1 MDGDFG
7 PKTKAAVITFQKLN
21 GLVPDGLVGPL
32 TKATILEK

>member
-32 TKATILEK
+32 TKGRLLQ